1 MYTRNNVVCTNII
14 TSSRYERGGGS
25 GGGKQQALEWGVGWS
40 ADGVADLACGGKSVL
55 SAGRGSASGATA
67 HLMLERWR
75 RRELHAPVQRVAR
88 RPGVQPHPVQLLF
101 QEAHLL
107 FQRRYARVLGL

>member
-1 MYTRNNVVCTNII
+1 MRWQVRV
-14 TSSRYERGGGS
+14 
-25 GGGKQQALEWGVGWS
+25 
-40 ADGVADLACGGKSVL
+40 CGG
-55 SAGRGSASGATA
+55 ASGATA
-67 HLMLERWR
+67 HLMLERWC

>member
-1 MYTRNNVVCTNII
+1 MSTP
-14 TSSRYERGGGS
+14 SRHERGGGD
-25 GGGKQQALEWGVGWS
+25 GKQQALEWVWVGVVSRRSRRLGMRWQ
-40 ADGVADLACGGKSVL
+40 VRVCGG
-55 SAGRGSASGATA
+55 ASGATA

-75 RRELHAPVQRVAR
+75 RRKLHAPVQRVAR
-88 RPGVQPHPVQLLF
+88 RSGVQPHPVQLLF